1 MIFGKDTPHHQI
13 RQAAACPR
21 AAAKYRRMGASE
33 RRVEA
38 TSRKL
43 TVLSSKDSCRARE
56 STRQARRVFVGKGIN
71 VATKERLAAM
81 AAFLCAVCSG
91 VMVGKPVVP
100 HPRDSALE
108 LRTYGCAEW
117 GHSRTYSVDAQ

>member
-1 MIFGKDTPHHQI
+1 MD
-13 RQAAACPR
+13 
-21 AAAKYRRMGASE
+21 ASE

-56 STRQARRVFVGKGIN
+56 SMARRVFAGKGIN

-81 AAFLCAVCSG
+81 AASLCAVCSG
-91 VMVGKPVVP
+91 VMVAKLVMPD
-100 HPRDSALE
+100 PRDSTLE
-108 LRTYGCAEW
+108 LRTYVCAEC